1 MVLKIII
8 DQSDQR
14 LDSYLAGKLPQYSRS
29 YLQKLISR
37 NLVLLDGNPVK
48 ESWKTSIGE
57 TISLTLPDPE
67 PMTTKAE
74 SIPLDIVFED
84 QWLLVVNKPQGM
96 VFHPAAGHHSGTLV
110 NALLDH
116 CQDDLSDLNGVVRP
130 GIVHRIDKDTSGL
143 ILVVKNN
150 QVHTTLAERL
160 RRHEI
165 KRTYQAVVHGNPGSD
180 RGIIDAPIGRDPRNR
195 KRMAIVADGK
205 PAISHFAVKKRFAAG
220 AWLEVRLET
229 GRTHQIRVHMQY
241 IGHPIIGDRLYAGGR
256 KHYHLEG
263 QALHASSLDFAHP
276 VTGEQIRVEC
286 ELPGHFR
293 ELLEKL
299 R

>member
-1 MVLKIII
+1 MVLKIVI

-37 NLVLLDGNPVK
+37 DLVLLDGNPVK
-48 ESWKTSIGE
+48 ASWKTTLGE

-67 PMTTKAE
+67 PMTIKAE
-74 SIPLDIVFED
+74 NIPLDIVFED
-84 QWLLVVNKPQGM
+84 RWLLVVNKPQGM
-96 VFHPAAGHHSGTLV
+96 VVHPAAGHHSGTLV

-150 QVHTTLAERL
+150 QVHAALAERL

-180 RGIIDAPIGRDPRNR
+180 RGTIDAPIGRDPRNR

-205 PAISHFAVKKRFAAG
+205 PAVSHFTVKTRFAAG
-220 AWLEVRLET
+220 AWLEVQLET

-263 QALHASSLDFAHP
+263 QALHAGSLEFAHP
-276 VTGEQIRVEC
+276 VTGEQIRARC
-286 ELPGHFR
+286 ELPDHFR
-293 ELLEKL
+293 KLLEKL
-299 R
+299 S

>member
-1 MVLKIII
+1 M
-8 DQSDQR
+8 
-14 LDSYLAGKLPQYSRS
+14 
-29 YLQKLISR
+29 
-37 NLVLLDGNPVK
+37 
-48 ESWKTSIGE
+48 
-57 TISLTLPDPE
+57 TIK
-67 PMTTKAE
+67 KAE
-74 SIPLDIVFED
+74 HPAGYRFED

-96 VFHPAAGHHSGTLV
+96 VVHPAAGHHSGTLV

-165 KRTYQAVVHGNPGSD
+165 KRTYQAVVHGNPGRSRHNRCAD
-180 RGIIDAPIGRDPRNR
+180 RQDPHNR
-195 KRMAIVADGK
+195 KRMAIVADGR

-263 QALHASSLDFAHP
+263 QALHASSLDFAS

-293 ELLEKL
+293 GVPGEL